1 MFWEAVINGLKVL
14 LHWQTYVIAIMYLI
28 ISFLP
33 MIVVM
38 FAGNKSDEL
47 ELMTRGGCL
56 AMLIQ
61 PLFQSLA
68 VFISVC
74 TLFPI
79 MLFGRS
85 EAAWSL
91 PWMLIIH
98 VPGRILILLIIM
110 LVLSIVGVLIPLLG
124 RAKSFIMFIMGG
136 AVLIF
141 LTMVLHNI
149 NPELGIRNIDILPGL
164 LTIIGIVIVSGVASW
179 LGILASAGIVT
190 LLLRDKE
197 EISQLIMIPLCSV
210 FGFIPIFIY
219 GAWLGLQIQG
229 L

>member
-1 MFWEAVINGLKVL
+1 MFLEAVGNGLKVL
-14 LHWQTYVIAIMYLI
+14 LHWQTYVIAICYLI

-33 MIVVM
+33 IIVVM
-38 FAGNKSDEL
+38 SAGNKSDDFI
-47 ELMTRGGCL
+47 TRGGCL

-74 TLFPI
+74 ILFPI
-79 MLFGRS
+79 ILFGRS

-91 PWMLIIH
+91 PWMLIINI
-98 VPGRILILLIIM
+98 PGRILILLIIM
-110 LVLSIVGVLIPLLG
+110 LVLSIIGAFIPLLG
-124 RAKSFIMFIMGG
+124 RANSFIMFIMGG
-136 AVLIF
+136 AVIIF
-141 LTMVLHNI
+141 LTIVLHNI
-149 NPELGIRNIDILPGL
+149 SPELGIRNIDILPGF

-179 LGILASAGIVT
+179 LGMLVSAGIVT

-197 EISQLIMIPLCSV
+197 EIGQLIMIPLGSV
-210 FGFIPIFIY
+210 LGFIPIFIY
-219 GAWLGLQIQG
+219 GAWLGLQIQR

>member
-1 MFWEAVINGLKVL
+1 MNGLKVL
-14 LHWQTYVIAIMYLI
+14 LHWQIYVIAIVYLI
-28 ISFLP
+28 ISYLP

-38 FAGNKSDEL
+38 FAGNKSDK
-47 ELMTRGGCL
+47 LMMKGGCL
-56 AMLIQ
+56 AMLLQ

-91 PWMLIIH
+91 PWMLIMNI
-98 VPGRILILLIIM
+98 PGRILILLIIM
-110 LVLSIVGVLIPLLG
+110 LVLAIVGSFIPLIG
-124 RAKSFIMFIMGG
+124 RANSFIMFIMGG

-141 LTMVLHNI
+141 LTMVLHNT
-149 NPELGIRNIDILPGL
+149 NPELGIRNIDILPGFL
-164 LTIIGIVIVSGVASW
+164 AIIGIVIISGVTAW
-179 LGILASAGIVT
+179 LGVLASAGIVT

-197 EISQLIMIPLCSV
+197 DIGQLIMIPLASV

-219 GAWLGLQIQG
+219 GAWLGIQIQG

>member
-14 LHWQTYVIAIMYLI
+14 LHWQTYVTAIMYLI

-33 MIVVM
+33 IIVVA
-38 FAGNKSDEL
+38 FAENKSD

-56 AMLIQ
+56 AMLLQ
-61 PLFQSLA
+61 PLFQSLG

-79 MLFGRS
+79 ILFGWN

-91 PWMLIIH
+91 PWLLIIN
-98 VPGRILILLIIM
+98 VPGRVIILLIIM
-110 LVLSIVGVLIPLLG
+110 LVFSIIGALIPLLG
-124 RAKSFIMFIMGG
+124 RANSFIMFIMGG
-136 AVLIF
+136 IVLIF
-141 LTMVLHNI
+141 LTMILDKI
-149 NPELGIRNIDILPGL
+149 IPELGIKNIDILPSF

-179 LGILASAGIVT
+179 LGMLASAVVIT
-190 LLLRDKE
+190 FLLKKKE
-197 EISQLIMIPLCSV
+197 EISQLIMFPLGSV

-219 GAWLGLQIQG
+219 GAWLGLQIQR
-229 L
+229 LH